1 MLLMAVIQNDDDDVK
16 KIRFTSHDKYNRREA
31 LKKFL
36 DIIYL
41 RCKIESDKDME
52 MIESN
57 PVLKNYMMANQSSY
71 DLMMNDAIKSF
82 VTRY

>member
-1 MLLMAVIQNDDDDVK
+1 
-16 KIRFTSHDKYNRREA
+16 
-31 LKKFL
+31 
-36 DIIYL
+36 
-41 RCKIESDKDME
+41 ME